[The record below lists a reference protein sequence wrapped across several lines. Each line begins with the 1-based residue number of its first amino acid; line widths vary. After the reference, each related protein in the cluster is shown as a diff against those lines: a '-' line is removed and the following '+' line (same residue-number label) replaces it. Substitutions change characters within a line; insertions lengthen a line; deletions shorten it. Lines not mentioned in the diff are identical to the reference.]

1 MNKNDKKAI
10 FIGECMIEL
19 NGDISSLGTL
29 NSNMQVNFGGDTYN
43 SAVYFNRLTDH
54 KTNTFYCTALSND
67 NFSKKMILRFKN
79 EELNCK
85 YIRTDGTTP
94 PGLYSIEI
102 DERGE
107 RSFSYWRNQSPSKKI
122 FTGDKIN
129 LQIPEPKEASLKPY
143 DFKLEIVYED
153 DDLLVI
159 NKPAGIIMHPGAGNY
174 DETIVNA
181 LMHYNKDS
189 LSTIGDELRP
199 GIVHRIDKDTSG
211 LIVIAKNNTTH
222 ENLSHQFSEHTITR
236 VYQLLIWGKLRPSS
250 GKIDTFITRSSKNR
264 QMMEVSSS
272 KGKRAITNYKTIEI
286 FENDKTP
293 TLSLVEC
300 RLETGR
306 THQIRV
312 HMTHMGNS
320 IMGDGKYKKKYKK
333 LKNIDASLENLIYK
347 LDRQFLHA
355 QTLGFIHPKTNDE
368 MTFTSILPQEL
379 ENILVL
385 LRNTDK

>member
-1 MNKNDKKAI
+1 MKKNINLIVKSEENSFRVDVFVNKREKLISRTRIKNLILKKKLKLND
-10 FIGECMIEL
+10 
-19 NGDISSLGTL
+19 
-29 NSNMQVNFGGDTYN
+29 
-43 SAVYFNRLTDH
+43 LTI
-54 KTNTFYCTALSND
+54 N
-67 NFSKKMILRFKN
+67 
-79 EELNCK
+79 
-85 YIRTDGTTP
+85 
-94 PGLYSIEI
+94 
-102 DERGE
+102 
-107 RSFSYWRNQSPSKKI
+107 SPSKKV
-122 FTGDKIN
+122 FEGDSVI

-143 DFKLEIVYED
+143 NFKLNIIHED
-153 DDLLVI
+153 EDLLII
-159 NKPAGIIMHPGAGNY
+159 NKPTGIIMHPGAGNY
-174 DETIVNA
+174 DQTIVNA
-181 LMHYNKDS
+181 LMNYNKDA

-211 LIVIAKNNTTH
+211 LIVIAKNNETH
-222 ENLSHQFSEHTITR
+222 ENLSLQFSEHTITR

-272 KGKRAITNYKTIEI
+272 KGKRAITNYKTLEI

-333 LKNIDASLENLIYK
+333 LKNIDTNLENLIYK

-355 QTLGFIHPKTNDE
+355 KTLGFIHPKSNKE
-368 MTFTSILPQEL
+368 MIFTSVLPQDL
-379 ENILVL
+379 ENILKL
-385 LRNTDK
+385 LRNTKN

>member
-1 MNKNDKKAI
+1 MIKNINLIVGHDENNLRLDVFINKK
-10 FIGECMIEL
+10 ETS
-19 NGDISSLGTL
+19 ISRTRIKNL
-29 NSNMQVNFGGDTYN
+29 
-43 SAVYFNRLTDH
+43 
-54 KTNTFYCTALSND
+54 
-67 NFSKKMILRFKN
+67 ILKEKLKIN
-79 EELNCK
+79 NK
-85 YIRTDGTTP
+85 I
-94 PGLYSIEI
+94 IK
-102 DERGE
+102 
-107 RSFSYWRNQSPSKKI
+107 SPAKKI
-122 FTGDKIN
+122 LTGDKID
-129 LQIPEPKEASLKPY
+129 LQIPEPTEASLKPY
-143 DFKLEIVYED
+143 NFKLDIVYED

-174 DETIVNA
+174 DKTIVNA
-181 LMHYNKDS
+181 LMHYVKDS

-211 LIVIAKNNTTH
+211 LIVIAKNNITH

-333 LKNIDASLENLIYK
+333 LKNIDTNLENLIYK

-355 QTLGFIHPKTNDE
+355 QTLGFIHPKTNE
-368 MTFTSILPQEL
+368 KMIFTSILPQEL

-385 LRNTDK
+385 LRNTGK